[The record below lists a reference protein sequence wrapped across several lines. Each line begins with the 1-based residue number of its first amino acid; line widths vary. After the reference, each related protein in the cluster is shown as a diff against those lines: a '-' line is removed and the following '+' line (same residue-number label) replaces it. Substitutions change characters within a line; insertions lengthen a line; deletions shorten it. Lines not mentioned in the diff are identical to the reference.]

1 MSYTQK
7 ERHAIKKKA
16 KELATILG
24 DDFSGLENQS
34 KDMQTEFFKDYAEK
48 ANNRILQK
56 LIDKKIKLTEEK
68 QEEHQTKTF
77 DATSH
82 TLSSHPS
89 HQEDSE
95 NKEMEQHS

>member
-1 MSYTQK
+1 MAYTLK

-16 KELATILG
+16 KELATVLG
-24 DDFSGLENQS
+24 DDFSDLENQS

-56 LIDKKIKLTEEK
+56 LIDKNIKFTDKE

-89 HQEDSE
+89 HQEDEDSE
-95 NKEMEQHS
+95 NKEME

>member
-1 MSYTQK
+1 MAYTHK
-7 ERHAIKKKA
+7 ERLDIKKKA

-56 LIDKKIKLTEEK
+56 LIDKNIKFTDKE

-82 TLSSHPS
+82 TLSSPLS
-89 HQEDSE
+89 HQEESE
-95 NKEMEQHS
+95 NKEIEQHS